1 MLLPACYIPTLFIL
15 QTFLPSR
22 RRDCFTPPT
31 LPNPHYPMPRTK
43 LARPRKRVRFCC
55 SVKPSQLWWGLFLIC
70 TINEIFRTISPAFRR
85 ASVCV
90 CLYGFASVQNSGHTR
105 LRHPC
110 LACSSRCTEPLYPH
124 NHCKRTT
131 YPRHAPHSCL
141 ACLSHCTAL
150 SPPHHTRLTTAFFFL
165 QKQLYPFSRLFNCS
179 NLFRTSLTSPSLRAI
194 LLLALAKTN
203 SI

>member
-1 MLLPACYIPTLFIL
+1 ML
-15 QTFLPSR
+15 SR
-22 RRDCFTPPT
+22 SAVKTVGIEINRSTIFKTSKHSQSLTQFSPPQ
-31 LPNPHYPMPRTK
+31 PFQN
-43 LARPRKRVRFCC
+43 
-55 SVKPSQLWWGLFLIC
+55 
-70 TINEIFRTISPAFRR
+70 RTIPPAFCRV
-85 ASVCV
+85 SVCV

-105 LRHPC
+105 LRRPC
-110 LACSSRCTEPLYPH
+110 LACSSRCTEPLHPH

-150 SPPHHTRLTTAFFFL
+150 SPPHHTRLTTTFFSL

-179 NLFRTSLTSPSLRAI
+179 NLFRTSLTSPRPRAI

-203 SI
+203 LI